1 MADPKPGVP
10 PEVALRRLAALA
22 RAAGA
27 APPADRALARGRA
40 RLIDEVERP
49 VLPLAPRRRWLLPAA
64 LAPLLV
70 ILGLWALRPAARLS
84 YQIDGVAPGERAD
97 GAALAD
103 TYVRGGTSGATAR
116 FSEGTTVRFAPGARG
131 RITAVTARGAQIHIE
146 GGAAHFRVAHLPEA
160 EWVAA
165 AGPFTVRV
173 TGTEFDL
180 SWERERLELT
190 MQSGSVAVR
199 GPLASG
205 GVALQGGQRL
215 VADVIRGELT
225 IADLSAAGA
234 RAPEG
239 GGLREADAPAEM
251 GVLEDARAP
260 AEMGVLE
267 DAGAPAEMGMLED
280 AGAPAEMGMLEGA
293 GAPAETGGAAAAGAP
308 VSVGAPAMAGAP
320 VAVGAPAMAAPVAT
334 DPMATLAPASAA
346 VRAPAAPAPASGSCS
361 EHVVRGDF
369 AGAIAV
375 AEARGV
381 DATIAASPLP
391 EIAALADAARYTGRN
406 DLARRALL
414 AERSRFPGSPE
425 ARSAAFLLGRIA
437 EAGSPA
443 AAIDWYDRYLA
454 ESPAGSLAAE
464 ALGRKMIVLR
474 ASQGDGAA
482 RPIAEQYLARY
493 PRGAFAAVA
502 TEILRRP

>member
-1 MADPKPGVP
+1 MADPRPGVP

-22 RAAGA
+22 REAGA
-27 APPADRALARGRA
+27 ASPADRALARGRA

-84 YQIDGVAPGERAD
+84 YQVDGVAPGDRAD

-131 RITAVTARGAQIHIE
+131 RIAAVTARGAQIHIE

-165 AGPFTVRV
+165 AGPFAVRV

-190 MQSGSVAVR
+190 MQSGSVVVR
-199 GPLASG
+199 GPLVAG

-215 VADVIRGELT
+215 VADVVRGELT

-234 RAPEG
+234 RAPG
-239 GGLREADAPAEM
+239 GGALREAGAPA
-251 GVLEDARAP
+251 RS
-260 AEMGVLE
+260 GVLE

-280 AGAPAEMGMLEGA
+280 AGASAATGEAAGA
-293 GAPAETGGAAAAGAP
+293 GATAAAGAP
-308 VSVGAPAMAGAP
+308 AVAGAPAAAGATAAEGAP
-320 VAVGAPAMAAPVAT
+320 VTAGALAAAGATVTT
-334 DPMATLAPASAA
+334 DPMAALAPASAA

-361 EHVVRGDF
+361 EHVARGDF

-375 AEARGV
+375 AEARGI

-425 ARSAAFLLGRIA
+425 ARSAAFLLGRMA

-443 AAIDWYDRYLA
+443 TAIDWYERYLA

-474 ASQGDGAA
+474 TSQGDGAA
-482 RPIAEQYLARY
+482 RPIAEQYLARH
-493 PRGAFAAVA
+493 PHGAFAAA
-502 TEILRRP
+502 AAEILRRP

>member
-1 MADPKPGVP
+1 MADPRPGVP
-10 PEVALRRLAALA
+10 PEVALRRLATLA
-22 RAAGA
+22 REAGA
-27 APPADRALARGRA
+27 ASPADRALARGRA

-70 ILGLWALRPAARLS
+70 ILGLWALRPAARLA
-84 YQIDGVAPGERAD
+84 YQVDGVAPGDRAE

-116 FSEGTTVRFAPGARG
+116 FSEGTTVGFAPGARG
-131 RITAVTARGAQIHIE
+131 RIAAVTARGAQIHIE
-146 GGAAHFRVAHLPEA
+146 GGAVHFRVAHLPEA

-190 MQSGSVAVR
+190 MQSGSVVVR
-199 GPLASG
+199 GPLVAG

-215 VADVIRGELT
+215 VADVVRGELT

-234 RAPEG
+234 RAPG
-239 GGLREADAPAEM
+239 GGALREAGAPA
-251 GVLEDARAP
+251 RT
-260 AEMGVLE
+260 GVLE
-267 DAGAPAEMGMLED
+267 DAGAPAEMGM
-280 AGAPAEMGMLEGA
+280 PEGA
-293 GAPAETGGAAAAGAP
+293 GAPAETGGAAAAGATAAAGSP
-308 VSVGAPAMAGAP
+308 VT
-320 VAVGAPAMAAPVAT
+320 T

-346 VRAPAAPAPASGSCS
+346 VASPAAPAPASGSCS
-361 EHVVRGDF
+361 EHLARGDF

-375 AEARGV
+375 AEARGI

-425 ARSAAFLLGRIA
+425 ARSAAFLLGRMA

-454 ESPAGSLAAE
+454 ESPVGSLAAE
-464 ALGRKMIVLR
+464 ALGRKMVVLR
-474 ASQGDGAA
+474 AAQGDGAA
-482 RPIAEQYLARY
+482 RPIAEQYLARH
-493 PRGAFAAVA
+493 PRGAFAAA
-502 TEILRRP
+502 AAEILRRP

>member
-22 RAAGA
+22 REAGA
-27 APPADRALARGRA
+27 PSPADRALARGRA

-70 ILGLWALRPAARLS
+70 ILGLWALRPASRLS
-84 YQIDGVAPGERAD
+84 YQVDGVAPGDRAD

-103 TYVRGGTSGATAR
+103 SYVRGGTSGATAR

-215 VADVIRGELT
+215 VADVVRGELT

-234 RAPEG
+234 RAPG
-239 GGLREADAPAEM
+239 GGALREADAPART
-251 GVLEDARAP
+251 D
-260 AEMGVLE
+260 VLE

-280 AGAPAEMGMLEGA
+280 AGASAEMGGAATA
-293 GAPAETGGAAAAGAP
+293 GAMAAAGAT
-308 VSVGAPAMAGAP
+308 AAAG
-320 VAVGAPAMAAPVAT
+320 APVAT
-334 DPMATLAPASAA
+334 DPMAALAPASAA

-361 EHVVRGDF
+361 EHVARGDF
-369 AGAIAV
+369 AGAITV
-375 AEARGV
+375 AEARGI

-425 ARSAAFLLGRIA
+425 ARSAAFLLGRLA
-437 EAGSPA
+437 EAGSPV

-482 RPIAEQYLARY
+482 RPIAEQYLARH
-493 PRGAFAAVA
+493 PHGAFAAA
-502 TEILRRP
+502 AAEILRRP